1 MDALDT
7 VLNVRDHL
15 EAKVL
20 ILGRTKAG
28 EGKAGDISPLSYP
41 VRPSASVHYPPSD
54 EIKQLL
60 NSSTAS
66 LAKLH
71 LGTLI
76 GRSDVDVDLTAKQV
90 VSRHMAILAMT
101 GGGKTVA
108 ARRVIR
114 ELAQLK
120 YPLVIFDP
128 HGDYLGL
135 YEK

>member
-7 VLNVRDHL
+7 VLNVQRSP

-28 EGKAGDISPLSYP
+28 KKRLEILVTRIRETKCLCPL
-41 VRPSASVHYPPSD
+41 PPSD

-128 HGDYLGL
+128 HGIFGSV
-135 YEK
+135 